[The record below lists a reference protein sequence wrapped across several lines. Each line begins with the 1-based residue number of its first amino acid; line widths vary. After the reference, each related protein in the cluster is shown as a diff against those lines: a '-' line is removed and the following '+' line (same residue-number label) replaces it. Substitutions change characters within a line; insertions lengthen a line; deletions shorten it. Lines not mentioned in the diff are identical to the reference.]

1 MWVYGYGSL
10 MWDGWERKY
19 KGRRV
24 EGAVLRGFHRSFNK
38 ASTTNWGT
46 SAHRGRTLGL
56 EPAPNGVIVGVA
68 FEFSDDDKAAIA
80 GELAAREG
88 PSFSLEMLAISLPG
102 AGGEVAALVPV
113 NNRRAR
119 TYIGQSSISDRAKLA
134 LAARGTKGA
143 CSDYIRNVQR
153 QLRGLGIADPFV
165 EEFATELQRVD
176 SESAG

>member
-46 SAHRGRTLGL
+46 PAHCCPTLGL
-56 EPAPNGVIVGVA
+56 EPAPDDVVVGVA
-68 FEFSDDDKAAIA
+68 FEFSDGDKAAIV

-88 PSFSLEMLAISLPG
+88 PSFSLETLDVSLPA
-102 AGGEVAALVPV
+102 AGGAVAALVPV
-113 NNRRAR
+113 NDRRAR
-119 TYIGQSSISDRAKLA
+119 TYIGRSAVSDRANLA
-134 LAARGTKGA
+134 LVSRGKKGA
-143 CSDYIRNVQR
+143 CSDYVQHVHDH
-153 QLRGLGIADPFV
+153 LIELGIADPFV
-165 EEFATELQRVD
+165 EEFATELRRVNPH
-176 SESAG
+176 SAG